1 VVKDRPHY
9 LVVNADESMRLIEP
23 DGSRVIGVYGK
34 ANARDVSGFR
44 YLQKGFQHSGAI
56 SLPPRSLGHA
66 KSQPHVTAF
75 RIQVAIGYGYTACLK
90 NEGNDVS
97 LNDFARTQ

>member
-1 VVKDRPHY
+1 
-9 LVVNADESMRLIEP
+9 MRLIEP

-34 ANARDVSGFR
+34 ADARDVPGFR

-56 SLPPRSLGHA
+56 SLPAGSLSHA

-75 RIQVAIGYGYTACLK
+75 RIQVAIGYRHTARLK

-97 LNDFARTQ
+97 LDDFAGTE